1 MTAGTGT
8 AGNGRLIWMSEV
20 RIIADTRNAKQHW
33 ERRGNPIPY
42 LMVPMSDGSTIR
54 FNAEIPQPAFQKAMQ
69 NIKNMAIG
77 YERKEEA

>member
-1 MTAGTGT
+1 
-8 AGNGRLIWMSEV
+8 MSEV

-54 FNAEIPQPAFQKAMQ
+54 FNAEIPQPAFQKAMN
-69 NIKNMAIG
+69 NIKNMKIG
-77 YERKEEA
+77 YERKEDN